1 MIKQTIKFKNFLGQE
16 RTEEHWFHITK
27 TQVIM
32 SGDRPYNEI
41 IKLGQELQKRIPEL
55 EKAIAAEKAQP
66 KKEGENPFELAFT
79 PEELFKAE
87 TMRVMGRMLDLV
99 IDLSYG
105 VLVDDGDRFERSP
118 EHLAKFKS
126 SMAYDAM
133 VERFMSDPE
142 ELQAFITQVMAV

>member
-1 MIKQTIKFKNFLGQE
+1 MIKQTVKFKNFLGVE
-16 RTEEHWFHITK
+16 RVEEHWFHITK
-27 TQVIM
+27 AQVIM

-41 IKLGQELQKRIPEL
+41 IRLGQELQKRIPEL
-55 EKAIAAEKAQP
+55 EKAIKVGQERP
-66 KKEGENPFELAFT
+66 KESDDSSFETAFT
-79 PEELFKAE
+79 PEEIFKAD

-105 VLVDDGDRFERSP
+105 VLTDDGDCFERSP